1 MNKKIKR
8 DLRCCDDCQY
18 AYHDNDGMTVYCI
31 IHGCFLLTNGY
42 CDNWS
47 EKETATLQEEFE
59 ALRAAIRK
67 FSKPIMDKL
76 EIEKWVKRVN
86 RWIGG
91 NR

>member
-47 EKETATLQEEFE
+47 EKETGRELD
-59 ALRAAIRK
+59 ALRAAAREFVK
-67 FSKPIMDKL
+67 QIMDKL
-76 EIEKWVKRVN
+76 EIWIRKLNE
-86 RWIGG
+86 WIGG
-91 NR
+91 SK

>member
-47 EKETATLQEEFE
+47 EKETGRELD
-59 ALRAAIRK
+59 ALRAATRVFLK
-67 FSKPIMDKL
+67 QIMDKL
-76 EIEKWVKRVN
+76 ETWVRKLN
-86 RWIGG
+86 EWIGG
-91 NR
+91 SK

>member
-1 MNKKIKR
+1 MNKKNKR
-8 DLRCCDDCQY
+8 ALCCCDDCQY

-47 EKETATLQEEFE
+47 EKETGGEFD
-59 ALRAAIRK
+59 ALRAAAREFVK
-67 FSKPIMDKL
+67 QIMDKL
-76 EIEKWVKRVN
+76 EIWIRKLNE
-86 RWIGG
+86 WIGG

>member
-47 EKETATLQEEFE
+47 EKETGREFD
-59 ALRAAIRK
+59 ALRAATREFI
-67 FSKPIMDKL
+67 KPIMDKL
-76 EIEKWVKRVN
+76 EIWARRLNE
-86 RWIGG
+86 WIGG

>member
-47 EKETATLQEEFE
+47 EKETGRELD
-59 ALRAAIRK
+59 ALRAATRA
-67 FSKPIMDKL
+67 FLKPIMDKL
-76 EIEKWVKRVN
+76 ETWVRKLN
-86 RWIGG
+86 EWIGG
-91 NR
+91 SK

>member
-18 AYHDNDGMTVYCI
+18 AYRDNDGMTVYCI
-31 IHGCFLLTNGY
+31 IHGCFLLTNSY

-47 EKETATLQEEFE
+47 EKETGREFD
-59 ALRAAIRK
+59 ALRAATRE
-67 FSKPIMDKL
+67 FLKPIMDKL
-76 EIEKWVKRVN
+76 ETWVRKLN
-86 RWIGG
+86 EWIGG

>member
-47 EKETATLQEEFE
+47 EKETGREFDT
-59 ALRAAIRK
+59 LRAATREFLK
-67 FSKPIMDKL
+67 QIMDELETWVRKL
-76 EIEKWVKRVN
+76 NE
-86 RWIGG
+86 WIGG